1 MTNTKA
7 IERFNF
13 TYEMKISADK
23 IARFHGA
30 LTKLRV
36 WAHGFGG
43 SIEMVP
49 GKTNRAGSTT
59 VTVKLVDFTD
69 KMDVDSM
76 AMLQSAMS

>member
-13 TYEMKISADK
+13 TYEMKLSADK
-23 IARFHGA
+23 IASFHGA

-43 SIEMVP
+43 SIEMVV